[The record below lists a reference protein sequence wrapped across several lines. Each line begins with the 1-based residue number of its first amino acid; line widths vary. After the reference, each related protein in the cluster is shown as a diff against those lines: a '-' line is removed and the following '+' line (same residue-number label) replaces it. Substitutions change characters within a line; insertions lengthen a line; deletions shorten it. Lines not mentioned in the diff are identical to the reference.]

1 MARKRPPKAKLSKR
15 QEASINKFEKHHGV
29 AKATYLKR
37 MMMLGHGARVA
48 KKKAKG
54 INL

>member
-15 QEASINKFEKHHGV
+15 QEAYINKFEKHHGV

-37 MMMLGHGARVA
+37 MMMLGHGARAA

-54 INL
+54 INQ